1 MSMRLQWI
9 KEFSDIG
16 SEISNIDLLRE
27 AKASSGHLQY
37 KRASTDGSLIVEDS
51 MDGVISPGIRRQST
65 VNSLY
70 KGIEKY
76 RHILQHIN
84 TRSFDIWKANSEIGR
99 ENTLGL
105 MTL

>member
-1 MSMRLQWI
+1 MVNKPGMKGRPGRMSMRLQWI

-37 KRASTDGSLIVEDS
+37 KRASTDGSLIAEES
-51 MDGVISPGIRRQST
+51 MDGVISPGVRRQST

-70 KGIEKY
+70 KGIEKN
-76 RHILQHIN
+76 RHIL
-84 TRSFDIWKANSEIGR
+84 
-99 ENTLGL
+99 
-105 MTL
+105 